1 MVLASTETYRTG
13 PPHGRGR
20 PGAYSGGAEP
30 MDRLV
35 FTGWSGAAAD
45 GPADELAPSPRKRR
59 LAATS
64 RSTTDPRAIAL
75 EHQDVLAF
83 RGLLAFTFVL
93 FVRPQDS
100 LPILDVLH
108 LGDLTALF
116 ALIALVGARIRRGL
130 PPLALT
136 RELGWVA
143 GFGAVMILT
152 APFSIWP
159 GGAVGVFIDLYSK
172 VILIF
177 ALLVHTITTR
187 ARFDRLLA
195 VVVAGTGYIA
205 VRAVIDYARGVNLVE
220 DGRVSGAVGGLFGNP
235 NDLALNMVA
244 FLPLAFALMQDRG
257 ARPALR
263 LVALIGAPA
272 MAMAIIFSKSRGGT
286 MGLIGMLLVLL
297 YQMRRIRPGVTIAVI
312 VACLATIPLLPSSF
326 TGRMS
331 SVFNSEQDPT
341 GSREARKQLLR
352 EAAAAFQNN
361 PLFGL
366 GAGQFV
372 NYNPDGRQE
381 AWRET
386 HNSFLQV
393 AAELGLIGLLVFLM
407 ILSSGF
413 AAMRQTRVILHAS
426 SSGSRARAPT
436 PWNGT
441 APQLYSAALLAS
453 FSGWLLAAVFGSVA
467 YYWTLYIVLALAV
480 SHRDI
485 TARDVQITRTHRRDG
500 LGDRSHLIG
509 LPT

>member
-1 MVLASTETYRTG
+1 ME
-13 PPHGRGR
+13 
-20 PGAYSGGAEP
+20 
-30 MDRLV
+30 RLV
-35 FTGWSGAAAD
+35 FTGWSSAAAD
-45 GPADELAPSPRKRR
+45 GSADELAPSPRKRR

-64 RSTTDPRAIAL
+64 RSTTDPLAIAL

-100 LPILDVLH
+100 LPILDALH
-108 LGDLTALF
+108 LGDLTAVF
-116 ALIALVGARIRRGL
+116 AFAALIGARISRGL
-130 PPLALT
+130 TPVALT

-159 GGAVGVFIDLYSK
+159 GGAVGLFIDLYSK

-187 ARFDRLLA
+187 ARFDRLLS
-195 VVVAGTGYIA
+195 VVVAGSGYIA
-205 VRAVIDYARGVNLVE
+205 VRAVIDYGRGVNLVE
-220 DGRVSGAVGGLFGNP
+220 DGRVTGAVGGLFGNP

-244 FLPLAFALMQDRG
+244 FLPLAVALMQDRG

-263 LVALIGAPA
+263 LVASIGAPA

-297 YQMRRIRPGVTIAVI
+297 YQMRRIRPGVTFAVI

-331 SVFNSEQDPT
+331 SIFDSEQDPT
-341 GSREARKQLLR
+341 GSREARKELLR
-352 EAAAAFQNN
+352 EAAEAFQHH

-372 NYNPDGRQE
+372 NYDPGSRQE

-386 HNSFLQV
+386 HNTFLQV
-393 AAELGLIGLLVFLM
+393 ASELGLVGLLVFLT
-407 ILSSGF
+407 ILYCGF
-413 AAMRQTRVILHAS
+413 AATRQTWLMVRGPSPGA
-426 SSGSRARAPT
+426 RARAPT
-436 PWNGT
+436 RWNGS
-441 APQLYSAALLAS
+441 APHLYSAALLAS
-453 FSGWLLAAVFGSVA
+453 LSGWLLAAIFGSVA

-480 SHRDI
+480 THRDI
-485 TARDVQITRTHRRDG
+485 TTREVQFTRAHRRDG
-500 LGDRSHLIG
+500 WPLRAA
-509 LPT
+509 